1 MTRRDTWLPERMR
14 AHSAMTRGEHR
25 LHAGLISAMTV
36 WLDTA
41 HALVLGQPLPD
52 TGAALLA
59 DAGDPTPEP
68 DLDAARAS
76 FGVWEHALQQHVFP
90 VLDEAFGEAFA
101 ANQRAAD
108 ISVVHWQELAMA
120 TVHDRLKIW
129 PEGAFEELRP
139 ELLEA
144 MANNEDIDQVQDRI
158 GRILGI
164 DAPARRIRAEI
175 SAVDRKLKDP
185 TTPRAEIPIL
195 KGKRRQ
201 LWNQHD
207 ERNLEW
213 QWLARRIARTEIQA
227 AMEAGALAAAQA
239 SEEITGDKMY
249 KRWLATHDERT
260 RLSHAVAD
268 GQMVR
273 LTEPFIV
280 GGTPIQHPADPA
292 GVAHETIN
300 CRCTLAIL
308 SWSEMQ
314 AELQGMWGGRG
325 VGPMNA
331 RLGPDDEAAVATA
344 IDRLARE
351 RNGEVVDEP
360 TTTTAVTE
368 GASEELGRKREFR
381 EEDVR
386 RDKGKFAKKAGVPHL
401 PDGDSP
407 KEDSP
412 KGGTPAGPAEKAPPS
427 TSAPSDKKPETKK
440 VDAGPVA
447 GPTDSKIK
455 GADKEV
461 PRKPDSPDDHRQP
474 AASPKDGAE
483 APTGKSAAPATG
495 GPTPEDGAALAAQ
508 FDDDF
513 ADPIANLTD
522 EQRDAIVRWQGMDKF
537 YARVQKFARDGVQ
550 HEEAE
555 HVADMLDEAIA
566 SAVVPRDV
574 TMYRGIRNSTMLFG
588 VPNADLATLE
598 GVTVRADGY
607 MAASTSREQAVSG
620 FTRPHI
626 GGGPVLLELSIR
638 AGTPALWVAG
648 AGSPDMAEQA
658 ELLMGSAH
666 ALLIVSVVYSGDVPT
681 VQAEVI

>member
-1 MTRRDTWLPERMR
+1 MRRDTWLPARMR
-14 AHSAMTRGEHR
+14 AHSTMTRGEHR
-25 LHAGLISAMTV
+25 LHAGLIAAMTL

-41 HALVLGQPLPD
+41 RALVLGQPLPD
-52 TGAALLA
+52 AASALLA
-59 DAGDPTPEP
+59 DAGSPTPDP

-76 FGVWEHALQQHVFP
+76 FGVWERALSQHVFP

-144 MANNEDIDQVQDRI
+144 MANSEDIDQVQDRI

-249 KRWLATHDERT
+249 KRWLSTHDERT

-292 GVAHETIN
+292 GLAHETIN

-308 SWSEMQ
+308 SWGEMQ

-344 IDRLARE
+344 IDRLQRE
-351 RNGEVVDEP
+351 RNGEVIEDEP
-360 TTTTAVTE
+360 TATTAVTE
-368 GASEELGRKREFR
+368 GSSEELGRKPFDEKKH
-381 EEDVR
+381 R
-386 RDKGKFAKKAGVPHL
+386 RDH
-401 PDGDSP
+401 DGRFGP
-407 KEDSP
+407 KT
-412 KGGTPAGPAEKAPPS
+412 GTPDFTGEDNPRS
-427 TSAPSDKKPETKK
+427 SAP
-440 VDAGPVA
+440 
-447 GPTDSKIK
+447 
-455 GADKEV
+455 
-461 PRKPDSPDDHRQP
+461 
-474 AASPKDGAE
+474 
-483 APTGKSAAPATG
+483 AAPAKKDHVGEPVPSDPQSKTKDADAPKSAPFDEHGDGSADNESPRDLNPSEAERGPKQVPTSPITAKADGPETDFVPGPPILPRGREIEGEVPG
-495 GPTPEDGAALAAQ
+495 GSAPKKRRKSADKLRDLGLVADPDEPDEYFDKDNKNRRKPGRPETMAADWLRSHGIDVLSVDDASGTHGTVPDALAVV
-508 FDDDF
+508 
-513 ADPIANLTD
+513 ADQTVELKTVTAATPSAVAEAITRAKKQSDRVLVFVANAAMTPAD
-522 EQRDAIVRWQGMDKF
+522 AEAGMRNGIRDAGQYMTEITVVIALSQQGPSGAEDIV
-537 YARVQKFARDGVQ
+537 
-550 HEEAE
+550 
-555 HVADMLDEAIA
+555 
-566 SAVVPRDV
+566 
-574 TMYRGIRNSTMLFG
+574 
-588 VPNADLATLE
+588 
-598 GVTVRADGY
+598 
-607 MAASTSREQAVSG
+607 
-620 FTRPHI
+620 
-626 GGGPVLLELSIR
+626 LS
-638 AGTPALWVAG
+638 W
-648 AGSPDMAEQA
+648 
-658 ELLMGSAH
+658 AH
-666 ALLIVSVVYSGDVPT
+666 G
-681 VQAEVI
+681 

>member
-1 MTRRDTWLPERMR
+1 MRRDTWLPARMR
-14 AHSAMTRGEHR
+14 AQSNMTRGERR
-25 LHAGLISAMTV
+25 LHAGLVSAMTA

-41 HALVLGQPLPD
+41 RALVLGQPLPE
-52 TGAALLA
+52 TAAALLA

-76 FGVWEHALQQHVFP
+76 FAVWERALERHVFP

-144 MANNEDIDQVQDRI
+144 MANNEGIDQVQDRI
-158 GRILGI
+158 GRVLGI

-185 TTPRAEIPIL
+185 TTPRAELPIL
-195 KGKRRQ
+195 KGRRRD

-213 QWLARRIARTEIQA
+213 QWLARRIARTEIHA

-249 KRWLATHDERT
+249 KRWLSTHDERT

-292 GVAHETIN
+292 GLAHETIN
-300 CRCTLAIL
+300 CRCSLAIL
-308 SWSEMQ
+308 TWDEMQ

-344 IDRLARE
+344 VDRLQRE
-351 RNGEVVDEP
+351 RNGEVIDDEP
-360 TTTTAVTE
+360 DVAVAAEADAET
-368 GASEELGRKREFR
+368 LGRDWDEKKH
-381 EEDVR
+381 R
-386 RDKGKFAKKAGVPHL
+386 RSDDGTFGRKSGPSPL
-401 PDGDSP
+401 PDGGDPAADAPDAPSP
-407 KEDSP
+407 KKSSAPRPEPAQDVAPTLPEGPPPARPSGDVDRP
-412 KGGTPAGPAEKAPPS
+412 KGDGELDGRPQSIPSEGLSPADEV
-427 TSAPSDKKPETKK
+427 SAPRSDS
-440 VDAGPVA
+440 GR
-447 GPTDSKIK
+447 
-455 GADKEV
+455 EV
-461 PRKPDSPDDHRQP
+461 P
-474 AASPKDGAE
+474 
-483 APTGKSAAPATG
+483 SAATG
-495 GPTPEDGAALAAQ
+495 GPTAEDAAALAAR
-508 FDDDF
+508 FDEEF
-513 ADPIANLTD
+513 ADQINGLTD
-522 EQRDAIVRWQGMDKF
+522 DEHNAVLRWQGTDRF
-537 YARVQKFARDGVQ
+537 YQQIQTFARDGEGS
-550 HEEAE
+550 EEAAA
-555 HVADMLDEAIA
+555 VADLLDSAIA
-566 SAVVPRDV
+566 AGTLQHDV
-574 TMYRGIRNSTMLFG
+574 TMYRGIRDSTTLFG
-588 VPNADLATLE
+588 APNADLDRFIGTE
-598 GVTVRADGY
+598 VPSPGY
-607 MAASTSREQAVSG
+607 LAISTSMEQASSG
-620 FTRPHI
+620 FTRPPI
-626 GGGPVLLELSIR
+626 KGGPVLFELTVR

-648 AGSPDMAEQA
+648 AGAPDMAAQG
-658 ELLMGSAH
+658 ELLLGTAF
-666 ALLIVSVVYSGDVPT
+666 AFQIASVDYSGPVPT
-681 VQAEVI
+681 VTAEVV

>member
-1 MTRRDTWLPERMR
+1 
-14 AHSAMTRGEHR
+14 
-25 LHAGLISAMTV
+25 MTV

-41 HALVLGQPLPD
+41 RALVLGQPLPD
-52 TGAALLA
+52 TAAALLA

-76 FGVWEHALQQHVFP
+76 FAVWERALEQHVFP

-227 AMEAGALAAAQA
+227 AMEAGALVSAQA
-239 SEEITGDKMY
+239 SEEITGEKMY
-249 KRWLATHDERT
+249 KRWLSTHDERT
-260 RLSHAVAD
+260 RLSHSVAD

-308 SWSEMQ
+308 SWDEMQ
-314 AELQGMWGGRG
+314 VELQGMWGGRG

-344 IDRLARE
+344 IDRLKRE
-351 RNGEVVDEP
+351 RNGEVVDDELAP
-360 TTTTAVTE
+360 TTTVTE
-368 GASEELGRKREFR
+368 DAAEELGKRRK
-381 EEDVR
+381 VR
-386 RDKGKFAKKAGVPHL
+386 TPEGEKKYRKPIDSWIDGGPDEPNL
-401 PDGDSP
+401 PDLDSKVRAP
-407 KEDSP
+407 GSDAPGAPTTKANRPAQPAE
-412 KGGTPAGPAEKAPPS
+412 TPA
-427 TSAPSDKKPETKK
+427 TKPETKAPDPDRAPNVGTTTPELRPLPAEAPEGSDLFAQGFSNIETVRLPAHK
-440 VDAGPVA
+440 EELYPGVEHATPELVDKYDLV
-447 GPTDSKIK
+447 
-455 GADKEV
+455 
-461 PRKPDSPDDHRQP
+461 
-474 AASPKDGAE
+474 SPKDAPLEKALHPPKGDPDENAARAAAGLIACGIDARTVAE
-483 APTGKSAAPATG
+483 IQVIEGYDQNWKTGDLLLLPDTGLAEVKRAATDKPDNVVVRVREGRKQSRNVIADASG
-495 GPTPEDGAALAAQ
+495 GGLTIDGAREALQRAVTNPRIGPHL
-508 FDDDF
+508 D
-513 ADPIANLTD
+513 NLW
-522 EQRDAIVRWQGMDKF
+522 IVT
-537 YARVQKFARDGVQ
+537 A
-550 HEEAE
+550 
-555 HVADMLDEAIA
+555 
-566 SAVVPRDV
+566 
-574 TMYRGIRNSTMLFG
+574 
-588 VPNADLATLE
+588 
-598 GVTVRADGY
+598 
-607 MAASTSREQAVSG
+607 
-620 FTRPHI
+620 
-626 GGGPVLLELSIR
+626 
-638 AGTPALWVAG
+638 AGTVYWSRAQ
-648 AGSPDMAEQA
+648 EQ
-658 ELLMGSAH
+658 
-666 ALLIVSVVYSGDVPT
+666 
-681 VQAEVI
+681 

>member
-1 MTRRDTWLPERMR
+1 
-14 AHSAMTRGEHR
+14 MTRGEHR
-25 LHAGLISAMTV
+25 LHTGLVAAMTV

-41 HALVLGQPLPD
+41 RALVLGQPVPD
-52 TGAALLA
+52 TAAALLA

-76 FGVWEHALQQHVFP
+76 FSVWERALEQHVFP
-90 VLDEAFGEAFA
+90 VLDEAFGEGFA

-158 GRILGI
+158 GRVLGI

-239 SEEITGDKMY
+239 SEEITGEKMY
-249 KRWLATHDERT
+249 KRWLSTHDERT

-292 GVAHETIN
+292 GLAHETIN

-308 SWSEMQ
+308 SWAEMQ

-344 IDRLARE
+344 IDRLQRE
-351 RNGEVVDEP
+351 RNGEVIDDA
-360 TTTTAVTE
+360 TTTTVVTDEASAELAKRRKVRTPE
-368 GASEELGRKREFR
+368 GAK
-381 EEDVR
+381 
-386 RDKGKFAKKAGVPHL
+386 KFHKPVDSYIDGGPDASNL
-401 PDGDSP
+401 PDGGKSNPDSTKSDTEPKPARQPQTKGPTSSGPPTQRKGDSP
-407 KEDSP
+407 APNQAPADHHDAGSGDSSVKPEDSS
-412 KGGTPAGPAEKAPPS
+412 GSATEGEKALS
-427 TSAPSDKKPETKK
+427 KKPPIIPQGIVIEGERPGGSPPRAPRKTAQDIRDLGERLGLELVAPPDDPDRYFDEDQKAKGKPGREETTIANWVRSQGIDVASVSALPLKGQHGTIPEAIVIADDETIEFK
-440 VDAGPVA
+440 TVSASTARAIRGAIESAKQQSDRVVVYAVPGGIAREVAEAGMRNGIRDAGAHMV
-447 GPTDSKIK
+447 
-455 GADKEV
+455 E
-461 PRKPDSPDDHRQP
+461 
-474 AASPKDGAE
+474 
-483 APTGKSAAPATG
+483 
-495 GPTPEDGAALAAQ
+495 
-508 FDDDF
+508 
-513 ADPIANLTD
+513 
-522 EQRDAIVRWQGMDKF
+522 IV
-537 YARVQKFARDGVQ
+537 
-550 HEEAE
+550 
-555 HVADMLDEAIA
+555 
-566 SAVVPRDV
+566 VV
-574 TMYRGIRNSTMLFG
+574 
-588 VPNADLATLE
+588 
-598 GVTVRADGY
+598 
-607 MAASTSREQAVSG
+607 
-620 FTRPHI
+620 
-626 GGGPVLLELSIR
+626 
-638 AGTPALWVAG
+638 
-648 AGSPDMAEQA
+648 
-658 ELLMGSAH
+658 
-666 ALLIVSVVYSGDVPT
+666 VSVANANEPGSEDV
-681 VQAEVI
+681 VLSWSHG

>member
-1 MTRRDTWLPERMR
+1 MTRRDTWLPARMR
-14 AHSAMTRGEHR
+14 AHSTMTRGEHR
-25 LHAGLISAMTV
+25 LHAGLVAAMTM

-41 HALVLGQPLPD
+41 RALVLGQPMPD
-52 TGAALLA
+52 TAAALLA
-59 DAGDPTPEP
+59 DAGEPTPEP

-76 FGVWEHALQQHVFP
+76 FAVWERALEQHVFP

-158 GRILGI
+158 GRVLGI

-175 SAVDRKLKDP
+175 SAIDRKLKDP

-195 KGKRRQ
+195 KGRRRR

-227 AMEAGALAAAQA
+227 AMEAGALASAQA
-239 SEEITGDKMY
+239 SEEITGEKMY

-292 GVAHETIN
+292 GLAHETIN

-308 SWSEMQ
+308 SWDEMQ

-331 RLGPDDEAAVATA
+331 RLGPDDEAAVAAA
-344 IDRLARE
+344 IDRLKRE
-351 RNGEVVDEP
+351 RDGEVIDDAP
-360 TTTTAVTE
+360 TATTVVTE
-368 GASEELGRKREFR
+368 DASEELRKRPFDED
-381 EEDVR
+381 DVR
-386 RDKGKFAKKAGVPHL
+386 RDKGRFAKKPGGPDTPEAPESKPGAPKQDAPKSQVEELPVEDEKRPSPRKQPGDQEVEGVPGRSGRVEVGPLPEEAPAGSAEFAQGFSNIEVVEIPAL
-401 PDGDSP
+401 PDATYPKGKQVTPELVVEHDLVSPESAPLDKALHPPKGDSDENAARIAAGMIACGLDVRTVSEIQSLP
-407 KEDSP
+407 GYNEGWKTADLLVLPDAMLVEAKRAKTDSP
-412 KGGTPAGPAEKAPPS
+412 RSVVT
-427 TSAPSDKKPETKK
+427 
-440 VDAGPVA
+440 
-447 GPTDSKIK
+447 
-455 GADKEV
+455 
-461 PRKPDSPDDHRQP
+461 
-474 AASPKDGAE
+474 
-483 APTGKSAAPATG
+483 
-495 GPTPEDGAALAAQ
+495 
-508 FDDDF
+508 
-513 ADPIANLTD
+513 
-522 EQRDAIVRWQGMDKF
+522 
-537 YARVQKFARDGVQ
+537 RVRDGRQQSRNVIID
-550 HEEAE
+550 AT
-555 HVADMLDEAIA
+555 AGGLTLDAA
-566 SAVVPRDV
+566 RTALQSAVTHPDIGPNLDHLWIV
-574 TMYRGIRNSTMLFG
+574 T
-588 VPNADLATLE
+588 A
-598 GVTVRADGY
+598 
-607 MAASTSREQAVSG
+607 
-620 FTRPHI
+620 
-626 GGGPVLLELSIR
+626 
-638 AGTPALWVAG
+638 AGT
-648 AGSPDMAEQA
+648 
-658 ELLMGSAH
+658 
-666 ALLIVSVVYSGDVPT
+666 VYWSRVEEP
-681 VQAEVI
+681 

>member
-1 MTRRDTWLPERMR
+1 M
-14 AHSAMTRGEHR
+14 A
-25 LHAGLISAMTV
+25 V

-41 HALVLGQPLPD
+41 RALVLGQPLPD
-52 TGAALLA
+52 AAAALLA

-76 FGVWEHALQQHVFP
+76 FGVWERALQQHVFP
-90 VLDEAFGEAFA
+90 ALDEAFGEAFA

-185 TTPRAEIPIL
+185 TTPWAEIPIL

-292 GVAHETIN
+292 GLAHETIN

-331 RLGPDDEAAVATA
+331 RLGPDDEAAVTTA
-344 IDRLARE
+344 IDRLERE
-351 RNGEVVDEP
+351 RNGEVIDDEP
-360 TTTTAVTE
+360 TTTTTVVTE
-368 GASEELGRKREFR
+368 EASEELGKRRKVRTPEGAKR
-381 EEDVR
+381 YGKPVDAYIDGGPDTPDV
-386 RDKGKFAKKAGVPHL
+386 
-401 PDGDSP
+401 PDHKSP
-407 KEDSP
+407 SVV
-412 KGGTPAGPAEKAPPS
+412 
-427 TSAPSDKKPETKK
+427 PET
-440 VDAGPVA
+440 D
-447 GPTDSKIK
+447 TRS
-455 GADKEV
+455 
-461 PRKPDSPDDHRQP
+461 KPDSSPDTKAAKPEGTPDTTPDRSEPAKPPDAAPTITDVDKSDQAAPVDELTEVREGAAIPIPGLTRAKPDTVPDAKEASSVQP
-474 AASPKDGAE
+474 IEKLTLASEADPYEFCESDAERAMLAQLRSYGTDFVSVQRTGDKTPDFASPSLQAGVDYKEVGDGKHAIRRNLIAASFQGRGAIID
-483 APTGKSAAPATG
+483 ASG
-495 GPTPEDGAALAAQ
+495 GSRELAATIEHLN
-508 FDDDF
+508 DLISTELGIGPYLDE
-513 ADPIANLTD
+513 IAILLV
-522 EQRDAIVRWQGMDKF
+522 AGGVYW
-537 YARVQKFARDGVQ
+537 ARD
-550 HEEAE
+550 
-555 HVADMLDEAIA
+555 
-566 SAVVPRDV
+566 
-574 TMYRGIRNSTMLFG
+574 
-588 VPNADLATLE
+588 
-598 GVTVRADGY
+598 
-607 MAASTSREQAVSG
+607 
-620 FTRPHI
+620 
-626 GGGPVLLELSIR
+626 EL
-638 AGTPALWVAG
+638 
-648 AGSPDMAEQA
+648 
-658 ELLMGSAH
+658 
-666 ALLIVSVVYSGDVPT
+666 
-681 VQAEVI
+681 

>member
-1 MTRRDTWLPERMR
+1 MTRRDTWLPARMR
-14 AHSAMTRGEHR
+14 AHSTMTRGEHR
-25 LHAGLISAMTV
+25 LHAGLIAAMTV
-36 WLDTA
+36 WLDA
-41 HALVLGQPLPD
+41 ARALVLSQPLPD
-52 TGAALLA
+52 AASALLA

-76 FGVWEHALQQHVFP
+76 FGVWERALQQHVFP

-108 ISVVHWQELAMA
+108 VSVVHWQELAMA

-158 GRILGI
+158 GRVLGI

-292 GVAHETIN
+292 GLAHETIN

-308 SWSEMQ
+308 SWDEMQ

-331 RLGPDDEAAVATA
+331 RLGPDDEAAIAAA
-344 IDRLARE
+344 IDRLQRE
-351 RNGEVVDEP
+351 RNGEVIDDEP
-360 TTTTAVTE
+360 AATTVVTE
-368 GASEELGRKREFR
+368 EASEELARKREFH
-381 EEDVR
+381 EDDVR
-386 RDKGKFAKKAGVPHL
+386 RDKGKFAKKAGVPDLPDSGGPKADAPKDTTPKSPAKTHPVESTDPSREQPNPNGQSGDQEITGVPGRSGRVDVGPLPEEAPAGSAEFAQGFSNIEVVEIQAQPVENYPKGKQATPELVVEHDLVSPEAAPLEKALHPPKGDPDENAARIAAGMIACGLDVRTVSEIQALPGYNEGWKTADLLVL
-401 PDGDSP
+401 PDGMLVEAKRAATDSP
-407 KEDSP
+407 RSVVTRVRDGRQQSRNVIIDATA
-412 KGGTPAGPAEKAPPS
+412 GGLTL
-427 TSAPSDKKPETKK
+427 
-440 VDAGPVA
+440 
-447 GPTDSKIK
+447 
-455 GADKEV
+455 
-461 PRKPDSPDDHRQP
+461 
-474 AASPKDGAE
+474 DGAR
-483 APTGKSAAPATG
+483 T
-495 GPTPEDGAALAAQ
+495 ALQ
-508 FDDDF
+508 
-513 ADPIANLTD
+513 
-522 EQRDAIVRWQGMDKF
+522 
-537 YARVQKFARDGVQ
+537 
-550 HEEAE
+550 
-555 HVADMLDEAIA
+555 
-566 SAVVPRDV
+566 SAVIHPDIGPNLDRLWVV
-574 TMYRGIRNSTMLFG
+574 T
-588 VPNADLATLE
+588 A
-598 GVTVRADGY
+598 
-607 MAASTSREQAVSG
+607 
-620 FTRPHI
+620 
-626 GGGPVLLELSIR
+626 
-638 AGTPALWVAG
+638 AGT
-648 AGSPDMAEQA
+648 
-658 ELLMGSAH
+658 
-666 ALLIVSVVYSGDVPT
+666 VYWSRVEEP
-681 VQAEVI
+681 